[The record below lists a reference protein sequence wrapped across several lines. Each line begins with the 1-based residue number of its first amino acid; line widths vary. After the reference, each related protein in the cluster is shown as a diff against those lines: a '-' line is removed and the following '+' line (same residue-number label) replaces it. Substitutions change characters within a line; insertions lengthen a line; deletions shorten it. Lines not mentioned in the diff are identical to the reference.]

1 MKKVYDIEVDCANCA
16 RKMEEATRRVEGVA
30 SAGINFMM
38 QRMTVEFADGADEAS
53 VMKAVKKACKR
64 VGHDCEIYL

>member
-38 QRMTVEFADGADEAS
+38 QKMEVDYKDGVDE
-53 VMKAVKKACKR
+53 KKVLK
-64 VGHDCEIYL
+64 EIYKTCRKVEPDFEIE